1 MKKARLFIIA
11 VFGLSLVLP
20 LAALSYDNNEF
31 QQKSRA
37 YSELAA
43 KAYDDGQ
50 YEAAVEYARKAEES
64 AALSAAF
71 IEKMIA
77 RADAQ
82 DLLAKAHTRL
92 TWAKE
97 KRAEK
102 FFPEPF
108 RNATAAVAAAD
119 DAFTAED
126 YPTTGASAQKALD
139 ELSVVRETLPLPSLW
154 KVRPWQSSRD
164 CFWNIAKNSAV
175 YGDPLLWKELYK
187 ANKKSL
193 KQPSNPNL
201 LMPGMMITIPS
212 LKGEY
217 REGLFDPAIKYDSF
231 KSQTKR

>member
-1 MKKARLFIIA
+1 MKKARLFITAAI
-11 VFGLSLVLP
+11 GLSLALP

-50 YEAAVEYARKAEES
+50 YEAAVDYARKAEEN

-82 DLLAKAHTRL
+82 DLLFKAHTRL

-97 KRAEK
+97 NHAEK
-102 FFPEPF
+102 FFPMPF
-108 RNATAAVAAAD
+108 QNATVAVASAD
-119 DAFTAED
+119 DSFAAED
-126 YPTTGASAQKALD
+126 YPSTGLSSQKALD
-139 ELSVVRETLPLPSLW
+139 ELSVVREIVPLPSLW
-154 KVRPWQSSRD
+154 KIRPWQSSRD

-193 KQPSNPNL
+193 KRPSNPDL
-201 LMPGMMITIPS
+201 LTPGMTITIPS

-217 REGLFDPAIKYDSF
+217 REGAYDPSIKYESF
-231 KSQTKR
+231 KSQVKN